1 MEESIIINK
10 YIAKKQDNNI
20 YIEFTKLLDTLLN
33 KYDLTTFES
42 IVSTFERDGSIQ
54 INDLSVSLTLDCIT
68 LLGKFVKLF
77 DEVNYIDYSNNED
90 IYNFVT
96 KIKSLGKKKEEIPEE
111 TSDDTYKHIK
121 YFNDINSFNNY
132 LHNFLSQ

>member
-1 MEESIIINK
+1 MEQSIINK
-10 YIAKKQDNNI
+10 YIAKKQDTNM
-20 YIEFTKLLDTLLN
+20 YSEFTKLLDILLN

-42 IVSTFERDGSIQ
+42 IVLTFARDGSVQ
-54 INDLSVSLTLDCIT
+54 INDLSVSLNNECIT

-96 KIKSLGKKKEEIPEE
+96 KIKSIGKKKEEIPEE

-121 YFNDINSFNNY
+121 YFSDIDSFNNY

>member
-1 MEESIIINK
+1 MEQSIINK
-10 YIAKKQDNNI
+10 YIAKKQDTNM
-20 YIEFTKLLDTLLN
+20 YSEFEKLLDILLN

-54 INDLSVSLTLDCIT
+54 INDLSVSLNNECIT

-77 DEVNYIDYSNNED
+77 EEVNYIDYSNNED

-96 KIKSLGKKKEEIPEE
+96 KIKSIGKKKEEIPEE
-111 TSDDTYKHIK
+111 TSDDTYRHTK
-121 YFNDINSFNNY
+121 YFNDIDSFNNY
-132 LHNFLSQ
+132 LYNFITH